1 MKGYSGT
8 AVLHLAVL
16 AVDVYPDTTTI
27 TTPIT
32 FVASANAGL
41 YTGAHVALA
50 DTDSEKI
57 NIPPEVLAKAIKAN
71 PNTKPIIPVHFV
83 ELPCE
88 MDQMKLMADQA
99 GIASI
104 ENVAHAHG
112 AVYPNIGHIGSC
124 T

>member
-1 MKGYSGT
+1 M
-8 AVLHLAVL
+8 L
-16 AVDVYPDTTTI
+16 VYMLELMWLSLTSI
-27 TTPIT
+27 LRQLI
-32 FVASANAGL
+32 FLQKLLQRQLKSIQ
-41 YTGAHVALA
+41 
-50 DTDSEKI
+50 K
-57 NIPPEVLAKAIKAN
+57 
-71 PNTKPIIPVHFV
+71 TKPIIPVHFV